1 MPNIA
6 LNYAYGMEINTT
18 PGNPEGTY
26 APIKKGFSN
35 ISEAMNEVVYQASF
49 LGDEGY
55 GSTYVTGG
63 QLIFTLSG
71 VRMVGDPA
79 QDYIFGDET
88 YYCFGASRETD
99 IRITCPDGSVI
110 ACPVTLAKIARS
122 GGDANTGTSVS
133 VEVHCNGKPAVI
145 NTRLSA
151 LVIGGL
157 MLSPAFDPQKGTYYC
172 TTANE
177 SDTVTAT
184 AADSAATVA
193 ITNGSETVANG
204 SAATWASGK
213 NTLTITVTSGE
224 FTRDYVVHVTYN
236 AV

>member
-1 MPNIA
+1 MPLADTSSDRSFIVK
-6 LNYAYGMEINTT
+6 
-18 PGNPEGTY
+18 EG
-26 APIKKGFSN
+26 I
-35 ISEAMNEVVYQASF
+35 F
-49 LGDEGY
+49 L
-55 GSTYVTGG
+55 
-63 QLIFTLSG
+63 
-71 VRMVGDPA
+71 
-79 QDYIFGDET
+79 ET
-88 YYCFGASRETD
+88 YLIC
-99 IRITCPDGSVI
+99 I
-110 ACPVTLAKIARS
+110 AV
-122 GGDANTGTSVS
+122 
-133 VEVHCNGKPAVI
+133 
-145 NTRLSA
+145 A
-151 LVIGGL
+151 LIGGL

-204 SAATWASGK
+204 SAATWVSGK